1 MNAQLAARLQPWG
14 LFVVF
19 VDCSLEPCVTLE
31 GGSCGWGCSTCM
43 PYSSFKFPLVSGGH
57 FVNHIWPEIEK
68 TFWHLLWTKN
78 VAGRICFL
86 PNEDFLLLD
95 ACSFVKFLKWGH
107 RLWSNKGLAS
117 LGSTCLAV
125 LVRVT
130 AAEGKV
136 GHGVQKMGCGP
147 VHQWHSSKLNT
158 HLCWESKTNG
168 WSKQLEKVAGRPE
181 ADGFSEKLTKI
192 WLLSVLRVVLW
203 ITGERG
209 CVEWPSSVSSGFSTT
224 FDWCCLALDRQDG
237 GMGAHWE

>member
-1 MNAQLAARLQPWG
+1 MASGP
-14 LFVVF
+14 VV
-19 VDCSLEPCVTLE
+19 L
-31 GGSCGWGCSTCM
+31 GM
-43 PYSSFKFPLVSGGH
+43 PYGSFKFPLVSGGR

-68 TFWHLLWTKN
+68 NILAPSLDKKCCRKN
-78 VAGRICFL
+78 VSFQMKIFW
-86 PNEDFLLLD
+86 LLD

-125 LVRVT
+125 LVSVT
-130 AAEGKV
+130 VAEGKV
-136 GHGVQKMGCGP
+136 GHRVQKMGCGP

-168 WSKQLEKVAGRPE
+168 WSKQLEKDAGRPE

-203 ITGERG
+203 ITGAG
-209 CVEWPSSVSSGFSTT
+209 GVE
-224 FDWCCLALDRQDG
+224 
-237 GMGAHWE
+237 